1 MWERETPPCISEPRL
16 ALCPSAS
23 SFPIIERKVINIL
36 HKFQARNGARN
47 GKCKME
53 YGKWEQVPAGEEYV
67 RSNRIKCNR
76 EGGEGGKNF
85 LCGRGEHE
93 SKLNAR
99 KL

>member
-1 MWERETPPCISEPRL
+1 
-16 ALCPSAS
+16 
-23 SFPIIERKVINIL
+23 
-36 HKFQARNGARN
+36 
-47 GKCKME
+47 ME

-67 RSNRIKCNR
+67 RNNRIKCNR
-76 EGGEGGKNF
+76 GGGGRFENF